1 MGWGLEH
8 PGKGGEAR
16 WLGGVREGK
25 GDVREVGRSQITQGA
40 LG

>member
-1 MGWGLEH
+1 MES

-16 WLGGVREGK
+16 WLEGVRDGK
-25 GDVREVGRSQITQGA
+25 GDVREVGRSQTTQGA